1 MNPDETNQNETTP
14 DSLIWERIEHY
25 CLKHGWTISR
35 LAEVSGVSRATL
47 YQWQKHKACKPR
59 HDTLHKLAS
68 ALSVSPAVLKSESR
82 NEESSTTI
90 ASSSPFET
98 SASRSA
104 RPQWVEDDTESRR
117 TFDRQS
123 NWAIQEVCQ
132 NHPELFADWSDEQ
145 WDELFS
151 TFGIGGELNETG
163 VLKQAEAINAKRETI
178 YQLQVVL
185 ETHLAD
191 AARNVIRSLYDSVQC
206 ASIDMTNEQIHQ
218 SGDKGV
224 GQALPDDKRGDTQIS
239 LISN

>member
-1 MNPDETNQNETTP
+1 MKSDEAGQNETTS
-14 DSLIWERIEHY
+14 DSLLWERIEHY

-35 LAEVSGVSRATL
+35 LAEASGVSRATL
-47 YQWQKHKACKPR
+47 YQWQKHGACKPR

-68 ALSVSPAVLKSESR
+68 ALSVSPSVLKSESR
-82 NEESSTTI
+82 NGELSGETSPISS
-90 ASSSPFET
+90 FET
-98 SASRSA
+98 SHF
-104 RPQWVEDDTESRR
+104 RPESSPWVEDDADSRR
-117 TFDRQS
+117 LFDRQS

-151 TFGIGGELNETG
+151 TFGVGGELNETG
-163 VLKQAEAINAKRETI
+163 VLQQAEAINAKRETI

-206 ASIDMTNEQIHQ
+206 ASIEMTKEQVHQ
-218 SGDKGV
+218 SGDKSD
-224 GQALPDDKRGDTQIS
+224 LK
-239 LISN
+239 NE

>member
-1 MNPDETNQNETTP
+1 MKPDEAEQNETTP
-14 DSLIWERIEHY
+14 DSQLWERIEHY
-25 CLKHGWTISR
+25 CLRHGWTISR
-35 LAEVSGVSRATL
+35 LAEASGVSRATL

-68 ALSVSPAVLKSESR
+68 ALSVSPSVLKNKSRNGESSGVASPISPFENSLFRSERSERREDDSESR
-82 NEESSTTI
+82 T
-90 ASSSPFET
+90 
-98 SASRSA
+98 
-104 RPQWVEDDTESRR
+104 

-132 NHPELFADWSDEQ
+132 NRPELFADWSDEQ

-151 TFGIGGELNETG
+151 TFGVGGELNETG
-163 VLKQAEAINAKRETI
+163 VLKQAEAINAKQETI

-206 ASIDMTNEQIHQ
+206 ASIDLTHNQIHQ
-218 SGDKGV
+218 SGDQYK
-224 GQALPDDKRGDTQIS
+224 TT
-239 LISN
+239 